1 VKLTPEHKRFDAE
14 IAKAAI
20 AGMRWHSMVPD
31 KRVKVEVE
39 SGRVMLT
46 GRLDL
51 DCQHT
56 CAEQSNSPLL
66 AVRGV
71 TNRITIKRRVSAM
84 DLGTQITAALARQ
97 AVASAER
104 L

>member
-1 VKLTPEHKRFDAE
+1 MKLAPEHKRFDAE

-20 AGMRWHSMVPD
+20 AGIRWQSMVPD

-39 SGRVMLT
+39 SGRIMLT

-51 DCQHT
+51 DCQHA
-56 CAEQSNSPLL
+56 CAEQANSPLL

-71 TNRITIKRRVSAM
+71 TNLITIKRHVNAM
-84 DLGTQITAALARQ
+84 DLGIQITAALTRQ

-104 L
+104 R